1 MFQDQMK
8 DIGYYK
14 FLRKGD
20 TSYGSKARKQ
30 RRLLLDVGNGEAI
43 I

>member
-20 TSYGSKARKQ
+20 SSFGSKEKKQ
-30 RRLLLDVGNGEAI
+30 RRLLPDLGNGEAI